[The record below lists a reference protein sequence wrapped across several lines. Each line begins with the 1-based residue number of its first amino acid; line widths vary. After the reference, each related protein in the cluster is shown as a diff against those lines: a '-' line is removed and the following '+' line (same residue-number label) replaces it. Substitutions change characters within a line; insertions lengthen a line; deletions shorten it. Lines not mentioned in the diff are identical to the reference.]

1 MKAPVFIVLSLAVLL
16 VQSVIAE
23 GQKVTAEQLPAAVW
37 QTIQKQANG
46 RQPTS
51 ITREETG
58 GEVSYEVMLPAGGG
72 IERSMT
78 VGANGALLS
87 FEVVLTETP
96 AAVQKTIAAQLNG
109 GTIDGIEKTQDDG
122 EVAYDVDF
130 TTKDGQ
136 ERSFSVSDDGTLLSI
151 QITLEDAPPAVQA
164 AIKTASTDGKIGE
177 IEKQFDDG
185 VITYDVTFTNKAGA
199 ERTFTVS
206 AEGKL
211 TRLEITIAEATV
223 AAQKT
228 IRNRVGTGTLQR
240 VMEIFGGNGTT
251 YEVEGFTDGKPMA
264 FKVGPKG
271 KFLGKL
277 D

>member
-1 MKAPVFIVLSLAVLL
+1 MKAPVFSVLGLAVLL
-16 VQSVIAE
+16 ARPASAE
-23 GQKVTAEQLPAAVW
+23 SQKVAAEQLPAIVW
-37 QTIQKQANG
+37 QTIQKQADG

-58 GEVSYEVMLPAGGG
+58 GEISYEVVLPAGGG
-72 IERSMT
+72 KERTMT

-87 FEVVLTETP
+87 VQVALSETP
-96 AAVQKTIAAQLNG
+96 IAVQKTIAAQLSG
-109 GTIDGIEKTQDDG
+109 GTIDGIDKTQDEG
-122 EVAYDVDF
+122 EVVYDVDF

-136 ERSFSVSDDGTLLSI
+136 ERSLSVADDGTLLSI
-151 QITLEDAPPAVQA
+151 QITLEEAPPAVQA
-164 AIKTASTDGKIGE
+164 AIRGASTDGKIGE

-199 ERTFTVS
+199 ERMFTIS
-206 AEGKL
+206 AAGKL
-211 TRLEITIAEATV
+211 TRLEITLADATV

-228 IRNRVGTGTLQR
+228 IHERIGTGTLQR
-240 VMEIFGGNGTT
+240 VMEVFGGEKTI
-251 YEVEGFTDGKPMA
+251 YEVEGVADGKPVA